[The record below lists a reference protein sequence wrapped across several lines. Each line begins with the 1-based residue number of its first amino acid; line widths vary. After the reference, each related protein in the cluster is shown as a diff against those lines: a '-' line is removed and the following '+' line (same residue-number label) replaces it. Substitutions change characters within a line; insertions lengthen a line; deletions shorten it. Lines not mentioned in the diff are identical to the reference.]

1 MWPGTPKGT
10 VGRSV
15 PGAWTSRFAYVV
27 LVPHGQWWTATLC
40 AAPAEDE
47 EEFEEHR
54 VR

>member
-1 MWPGTPKGT
+1 MAGHPEGHRRPFRTG
-10 VGRSV
+10 SV
-15 PGAWTSRFAYVV
+15 ASRFAYVV

-40 AAPAEDE
+40 AAPVEDE